1 MTAGSRRPASR
12 PSTAPTQRLKWII
25 HDWSDTEA
33 VRILSTCRRAMSPG
47 SRLLLVERVI
57 PPGNE
62 PHPSKISDFAMLV
75 LLGGQERTGEQYLSL
90 LDKAGFRRVSVIPS
104 VSTFSIIEAS

>member
-1 MTAGSRRPASR
+1 
-12 PSTAPTQRLKWII
+12 
-25 HDWSDTEA
+25 
-33 VRILSTCRRAMSPG
+33 MSPG